1 MRTFFINK
9 HKHSVENELLK
20 GSKPSEK
27 CRSPP
32 LKEQRNLDGNETC
45 DMTSSESMSKQKTT
59 RGFFLHYTIFLHSK
73 TGQFT
78 AFTFASVLILFAGI
92 GVFTLQATFE
102 PSKAFPSDSPLS
114 DHTNLRKVFDEAF
127 GVHFFVSRSFTFV
140 HTSSNLYFTYYLS
153 IWG

>member
-27 CRSPP
+27 YRSPP
-32 LKEQRNLDGNETC
+32 LKGQRNLDGNETC

-127 GVHFFVSRSFTFV
+127 GVHFFVSRSFI
-140 HTSSNLYFTYYLS
+140 LS
-153 IWG
+153 IFTKPWSLFCLLSNWG